1 MSGSRIEKFFI
12 FLVVYQIE
20 YSQQY
25 FLQIWLYFN
34 KTIITRI
41 TRNALQR
48 RLQRQQNVNN
58 KLLLI

>member
-1 MSGSRIEKFFI
+1 MSGPRIEKFFI

-25 FLQIWLYFN
+25 FLQTWLYFN
-34 KTIITRI
+34 KTVITHI